1 MCAGN
6 VLPIKALSDSVEW
19 RSREN
24 EEETGLALEIFS
36 AGSSREGSD
45 VEVVS
50 IAFVSRNEVSAR

>member
-6 VLPIKALSDSVEW
+6 VLPIKALNDSVEW

-45 VEVVS
+45 VSVVS
-50 IAFVSRNEVSAR
+50 IDFMS